1 MIRLVLQYCQFHYV
15 GISRFQEESIL
26 LIIPNANRNGFLWS
40 VKFSTQMIV
49 LQMKCIHKTFFSL

>member
-26 LIIPNANRNGFLWS
+26 LIIPNANRNGFLVS
-40 VKFSTQMIV
+40 QVFYANDCSSDKVYI
-49 LQMKCIHKTFFSL
+49 